1 MQLRRALL
9 TAAVATVVSVPFAA
23 PAWAVEGDRDC
34 PDFATQEEAQAAF
47 DAVSGDPE
55 RLDAD
60 DDGIACESQ
69 FGGTD
74 DGAEQDD
81 GSTGEESESDD
92 DASQMDGVPAGGVD
106 AGGGSGDGG
115 TTLIAVAGLAL
126 LASGGALA
134 YRRRLSE

>member
-47 DAVSGDPE
+47 DAVPGDPE

-60 DDGIACESQ
+60 GDGIACES
-69 FGGTD
+69 FFDGAD

-81 GSTGEESESDD
+81 GSTGEGSESDD
-92 DASQMDGVPAGGVD
+92 DTSQMDGVPAGGVD

-115 TTLIAVAGLAL
+115 TTLFAAAGLAL
-126 LASGGALA
+126 LVSGGALA